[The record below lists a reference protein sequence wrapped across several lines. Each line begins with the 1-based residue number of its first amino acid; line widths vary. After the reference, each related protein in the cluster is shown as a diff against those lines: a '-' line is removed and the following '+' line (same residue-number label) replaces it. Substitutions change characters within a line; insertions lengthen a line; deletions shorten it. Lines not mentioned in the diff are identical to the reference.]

1 MTKKALWLLV
11 IPLALGCQ
19 TAGGGSTS
27 VDRSEPSLR
36 EDPGMPDPPRSTPS
50 TKPSEF
56 RLNSIYFDFDDSTLR
71 SDAKSQLREAAKA
84 LRDQSKLRIEVQGH
98 CDERG
103 AEEYNLALGQR
114 RAQSA
119 KRYLVDLGI
128 RSSRIETKTF
138 GETLPAVRGHDES
151 AWARNR
157 RDEFVVVR

>member
-1 MTKKALWLLV
+1 MTRRTLWLLV

-27 VDRSEPSLR
+27 VDRSEPRMR
-36 EDPGMPDPPRSTPS
+36 EAPRMPDPPRSTAS
-50 TKPSEF
+50 GEL
-56 RLNSIYFDFDDSTLR
+56 RLDSIYFDFDDSTLR

-84 LRDQSKLRIEVQGH
+84 MRDQSLVRIEVQGH

-119 KRYLVDLGI
+119 KRYLTDLGI
-128 RSSRIETKTF
+128 RDSRIKTKTF